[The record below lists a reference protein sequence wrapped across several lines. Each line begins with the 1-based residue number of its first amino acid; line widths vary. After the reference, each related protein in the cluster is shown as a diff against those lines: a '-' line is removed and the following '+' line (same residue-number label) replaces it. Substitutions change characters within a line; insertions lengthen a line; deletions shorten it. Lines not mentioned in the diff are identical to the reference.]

1 MTDFRLTEKEFE
13 YIVGIK
19 RDLHMHPELAHHEF
33 RTTEKI
39 TEALNAIPG
48 TEIMDSGFR
57 TGLLAAIKGNGK
69 GKKIM
74 LRADIDALPQTEE
87 YESPWKSVEPGL
99 MHACGHD
106 IHSSSLIGAA
116 MILSKIKAAGELAND
131 VYLVFQPA
139 EEGTTGANTLVRAGL
154 FDMISPDMC
163 FGYHNWPGVRS
174 GVIVCHKGG
183 LMSGKRNFTIRIK
196 GSGGHGAMPHLN
208 HDPIVCAAS
217 VIQSLQTIVSRNTDP
232 LDSVV
237 LSIGVIE
244 GGKAPNVVAEDV
256 TLKATIRSL
265 SDKALDRAIER
276 VNSICL
282 NTAEAYECEAEV
294 SWEDRIPVLFNTD
307 EMYEVAYKAALDT
320 GYEVT
325 DFEPSLASEDFAV
338 YRAHVPSF
346 FYWIGST
353 PEGEE
358 PEDIHMPK
366 FHGDD
371 SMIRTAAELLARAAM
386 TE

>member
-1 MTDFRLTEKEFE
+1 MKYRLTEKEFE
-13 YIVGIK
+13 FIQSLK
-19 RDLHMHPELAHHEF
+19 RDLHMHPELAHNEF

-39 TEALNAIPG
+39 KEALWEIPG
-48 TEIMDSGFR
+48 AEVIDAGFS
-57 TGLLAAIKGNGK
+57 TGLLAVLRGTGG

-74 LRADIDALPQTEE
+74 LRADIDAIPQTEE
-87 YESPWKSVEPGL
+87 YESPWKSRVPGV
-99 MHACGHD
+99 MHGCGHD
-106 IHSSSLIGAA
+106 IHTSSLVGAA
-116 MILSKIKAAGELAND
+116 MILSRIKAEGKLAND

-139 EEGTTGANTLVRAGL
+139 EEGTTGANTLIREGL
-154 FDMISPDMC
+154 FDLISPDMC
-163 FGYHNWPGVRS
+163 FGYHNWPSVRS
-174 GVIVCHKGG
+174 GVIVCHRGG

-196 GSGGHGAMPHLN
+196 GSGGHGSMPHLN

-217 VIQSLQTIVSRNTDP
+217 MIQSLQTVVSRNIDP
-232 LDSVV
+232 IDSVV

-244 GGKAPNVVAEDV
+244 GGKAANVVADEV
-256 TLKATIRSL
+256 KMVATIRSM
-265 SDKALDRAIER
+265 SDKALDRAIAR
-276 VNSICL
+276 VDSICK
-282 NTAEAYECEAEV
+282 NTAEAYECKAEV

-307 EMYEVAYKAALDT
+307 EMYEVAYKAAQAT
-320 GYEVT
+320 GAEII
-325 DFEPSLASEDFAV
+325 DWDPSLASEDFAV

-358 PEDIHMPK
+358 PEDIHMPN

-371 SMIRTAAELLARAAM
+371 NMMKTAAELLARAAM

>member
-1 MTDFRLTEKEFE
+1 MEYRLTEKEFE
-13 YIVGIK
+13 FIQSLK
-19 RDLHMHPELAHHEF
+19 RDLHMHPELAHNEF

-39 TEALNAIPG
+39 KEALGEIPG
-48 TEIMDSGFR
+48 AEVIDAGFS
-57 TGLLAAIKGNGK
+57 TGLLAVIRGTGG

-74 LRADIDALPQTEE
+74 LRADIDAIPQTEE
-87 YESPWKSVEPGL
+87 YESPWKSQVPGV
-99 MHACGHD
+99 MHGCGHD
-106 IHSSSLIGAA
+106 IHTSSLVGAA
-116 MILSKIKAAGELAND
+116 MILSRIKAEGKLVND

-139 EEGTTGANTLVRAGL
+139 EEGTTGANTLVREGL
-154 FDMISPDMC
+154 FDLISPDMC
-163 FGYHNWPGVRS
+163 FGYHNWPSVRS
-174 GVIVCHKGG
+174 GVIVCHRGG

-196 GSGGHGAMPHLN
+196 GSGGHGSMPHLN

-217 VIQSLQTIVSRNTDP
+217 MIQSLQTVVSRNIDP
-232 LDSVV
+232 IDSVV

-244 GGKAPNVVAEDV
+244 GGKAANVVADEV
-256 TLKATIRSL
+256 KMVATIRSM
-265 SDKALDRAIER
+265 SDKALDRAIAR
-276 VNSICL
+276 VDSICK
-282 NTAEAYECEAEV
+282 NTAEAYECKAEV

-307 EMYEVAYKAALDT
+307 EMYEVAYKAAQAT
-320 GYEVT
+320 GAEII
-325 DFEPSLASEDFAV
+325 DWDPSLASEDFAV

-358 PEDIHMPK
+358 PEDIHMPN

-371 SMIRTAAELLARAAM
+371 NMMKTAAELLARAAM